1 VVKPAPFERCPDL
14 RVNSADGRLCLSQTT
29 PPAATGSP
37 KREAKIWSLVEVTTG
52 RVLWHSEH
60 VSASPGALG
69 AYLHTDGW
77 AAVHLQDDSIVLL
90 DPYGRSTS
98 PIDVLEALRCTDSRT
113 DHLTQWKMAH
123 EPCDGCPKAFFF
135 EDAGRVFFVFRTWWG
150 ATLLFD
156 MMTAARVPVTPE
168 RRPQLQAAAEAW
180 ALARLSEAA
189 RGRAALEEGAQIR
202 LREACAAAQ
211 LAGQM
216 KLEQAAPLLERI
228 EPLPPGGFRGYARL
242 LTADASAPLGPFRS
256 PSARG
261 VPKSVRVHPRTLDA
275 LRLDVQLALLRLG
288 RAPAGHAGY
297 AFPSASDPGLWVE
310 PDPRPGDWLDNLSSI
325 TPGMSPFEVLVRIG
339 APSHVPSRYGAAADD
354 PWEYEHREADGSA
367 RTLQIRWKGDVVRHV
382 EQLPEP
388 GWPRAGLR
396 DARR

>member
-156 MMTAARVPVTPE
+156 MRTAARVPVTPE

-216 KLEQAAPLLERI
+216 KLDQAAPLLERI
-228 EPLPPGGFRGYARL
+228 EPLPPGGFQGYARL
-242 LTADASAPLGPFRS
+242 VTADASAPLGPFRS

-275 LRLDVQLALLRLG
+275 LRLEPLHGRDVGDGGLSEMDREPHAHREHEQARGAQPQPVPRTHEPRSRAHPPLPSTRFATRTACPEGTRG
-288 RAPAGHAGY
+288 RARA
-297 AFPSASDPGLWVE
+297 
-310 PDPRPGDWLDNLSSI
+310 PR
-325 TPGMSPFEVLVRIG
+325 R
-339 APSHVPSRYGAAADD
+339 
-354 PWEYEHREADGSA
+354 
-367 RTLQIRWKGDVVRHV
+367 
-382 EQLPEP
+382 
-388 GWPRAGLR
+388 
-396 DARR
+396 